1 MYQMIKKMKL
11 KWSFFAVNYKLR
23 YDIQTAELKIKALQ
37 EVIYTG
43 NALIY
48 LVNNPN
54 EV

>member
-1 MYQMIKKMKL
+1 MLQIIKKLKL
-11 KWSFFAVNYKLR
+11 KCSFFAVNYKLR